1 MAKVISWAIQ
11 KGSDVRYVYIDNPSV
26 LRTDRIT
33 DRGTLSNIARID
45 QSTYQTNFTTLYN
58 TVKSF
63 AGTESISL
71 INDWSQYW
79 NALGTDASIV
89 LLAGLDGRNTS
100 SDDKPYYTLHFTN
113 QVIGV
118 GLGGDNILDNTART
132 KSFIFF
138 ERNGVEY
145 TPTSIQSDNPFV
157 SVGSGI
163 NNEYEII
170 ISSGLQF
177 QQNGDILLPVE
188 VTFTVYKD
196 TFSAKALFTILPI
209 KNGVDGDT
217 YNLVVVPRQVK
228 VASDDIFEGAVVK
241 CIATVNGE
249 EIAYGSN
256 QKYNIRYNFGSD
268 VSNVAYDAEA
278 LISNT
283 TQYTSEGFLLT
294 ADNINSIATDT
305 INFFL
310 IYNKGTSENP
320 RWIILDYD
328 SCVIARD
335 GRDGSGYL
343 KLELDNEVDGVVI
356 GDDTDLDLESGQTVD
371 LSVGFKLFRGSE
383 RLNIN
388 KLTVTFPG
396 ETPGVFN
403 EDDETYVDDDGL
415 FTIRADKSGAKGFDT
430 LYFSLKDQFDFGEDR
445 RVSVKIVA
453 ENLENEENVL
463 RGEANYI
470 ILGVRGGKDG
480 MVYKLVPSA
489 DYIIYDPN
497 ADKANPP
504 LDSKITCVAYLGTE
518 QLVDPDIRYTYDS
531 VLQSEA
537 QVLNADPLPVDG
549 VLVEA
554 IAKADPESTED
565 DDVNHYITF
574 YLVSEDGQFVDRE
587 TVPVIRGG
595 LDGVAVRL
603 ELGNELDAVSVGDDT
618 DLDLEDDVVVRC
630 GTSVRVLFGQDP
642 LTIKKIVAKPEKSG
656 DTEIDALWDDP
667 NIVDIK
673 YGFMEET
680 SEGDVFHPVDVLNR
694 PDCYVQ
700 VNLKNGFEFGKDHRE
715 RLKIMVTYIDPAGQE
730 KVISGYY
737 VLIGVK
743 GGKDGAVFKI
753 MPDRDYIRYY
763 ADQGIYDTGT
773 DMFGCRAYYGSELVA
788 GDLTPGESYSRDVEA
803 KLLVLNYVK
812 KIETFTDAEIEGGG
826 LDYPEGGVDVDDY
839 RQGPESTNMIVF
851 YLAVKVDGHWLI
863 VDRESVPIVSDGLDG
878 ADNLKIELDNEVEPV
893 TIGVGDKTLDL
904 PEGHTG
910 VTVGTGAVL
919 VIGRDPQDVINCE
932 LDLSDFGAVN
942 VHRTHYDFTLEDEN
956 GNTLLNNATSGTFN
970 AVKKVY
976 MKFVL
981 KDKFNFG
988 NDYKRRVIIT
998 LTSAEGERAR
1008 AVFFIVGLRF
1018 GKDGAT
1024 YRVMPNPDYVLYDY
1038 EQGQFIGGFHVTCRA
1053 LCNGMLMSSG
1063 TYKIF
1068 YTHTYPGEQYNDT
1081 VYDITTDSLYNIA
1094 ITNNYFHELPEGG
1107 SVEFQTPTDNHERS
1121 QVIVF
1126 YMFVKSGEEEN
1137 DWTCVDRETVP
1148 LVLNGKIGAQGAPGR
1163 DGNDGEGTLTFDLL
1177 NPMDTVTTG
1186 ADHVLDL
1193 DAGQSVDIG
1202 TEARFC
1208 SGSTELNMYIDE
1220 VVPVQ
1225 DMSANAGKYTLNITG
1240 NGTQRPKVELSLM
1253 NGFSFTKEM
1262 RVDFDVKVRCGV
1274 MGDTLRYTVN
1284 ALANGTEGA
1293 IMNIRANAGTV
1304 VYDPKLD
1311 KYYPNTLT
1319 AALYMNNDEVTTP
1332 YTMTYQGCYLADDG
1346 RIVAFTQETSGD
1358 TISDV
1363 GVFMR
1368 SGGQQVISGVI
1379 YFRAYSGGTRIDYTD
1394 IQVVSNGLD
1403 GSGVIFDLSNEM
1415 DVVALGDDQKLD
1427 LNEGDEVRFETH
1439 GSLFNGSDQ
1448 LNITGATVSLVGLP
1462 AGKSESDYITWVDD
1476 LDSVV
1481 ASTTRVYGHWW
1492 LDKPTGSNENS
1503 FFMALEIGNGFDF
1516 SQFQN
1521 MKLDFE
1527 ITVSSGSDTRSARY
1541 SFMGL
1546 KGGKDGYVFKVLP
1559 SHSTIK
1565 LLDGGAYNPP
1575 KVSATAMYGT
1585 DDINALPSTDP
1596 LKSQFRM
1603 FYSAN
1608 DGDPMAYT
1616 MGSEL
1621 TLATVQPIDFLT
1633 FYLEF
1638 QVSPDRW
1645 VLVDKEDIP
1654 VVRDGIDGIGSV
1666 VYSLSDYEVTVGT
1679 GGDHVLNVPDAGYYD
1694 IPVVYA
1700 MAESGDTML
1709 PIKITYTLAD
1719 GDISDYNGKLVI
1731 DAGDDQFMTRQELN
1745 VRLLD
1750 GFVFPESLKVD
1761 MYINILTDTASG
1773 SRTRTLTFSIIGVPA
1788 GKDGVGFKIY
1798 TNTRT
1803 VIYDSNAKTF
1813 TPSGITAEMFYGSEP
1828 FDKADI
1834 KYDIYYGAQKLNT
1847 NPLPYSGPI
1856 DVAAALTEGTR
1867 VKVPSKFV
1875 FNASGNTAPF
1885 AGVHL
1890 DYTDVAVI
1898 NTGKDGS
1905 GLVADLSNDYDYIS
1919 LGEDTVLNNRVE
1931 IPTTYASLYNGMNQL
1946 EISSATIDPSDD
1958 PVGANTTTG
1967 KTGGQAYY
1975 QQGSNGP
1982 KVYATVETITGDE
1995 RVAVNVVAE
2004 SGFDFGDLYNMAV
2017 SFLITLGTEGGTEA
2031 VVKYSLIGV
2040 KGGRDGYIYK
2050 LEPSVGTIVYD
2061 YEVTEYDPTG
2071 ITCTLKYGPDAYTVQ
2086 EWEASGVT
2094 IFYQKQKYDQSVTL
2108 IKYTGA
2114 EIDASGINKWITFVA
2129 ISGLTGSPSSHV
2141 IDPSDVIL
2149 DVEQVPVINSG
2160 IIGRSGVVF
2169 DLTNENDTIT
2179 TGSDAIL
2186 DLDETFS
2193 ADTIGRY
2200 VDVGTGVICRE
2211 AYDLQPVTNITFAP
2225 SQIYSGTTLQAE
2237 LSWYYQDDDNTKP
2250 YVKARLYNGL
2260 DFGKNMELSFKINV
2274 TGTTDDGTVVSQTL
2288 TYKIHA
2294 VANGTE
2300 GKRYTLRPY
2309 VGSIVYNSNA
2319 GTYNDAGT
2327 DGFALLMDLYINEE
2341 RVPYADYNVTAKL
2354 SRGLS
2359 EEIDVPFQTYNGYIL
2374 NVPNSFNTGIRENL
2388 YNCILTLTAYSG
2400 STRDVYLDH
2409 CDIPI
2414 VASGKDGSGLVADLT
2429 NEFDMIYLGE
2439 GDSKLDTTE
2448 DFETTLNVYSG
2459 TSRMTLS
2466 EPAVGIEGT
2475 GTTTTNSG
2483 KWQIV
2488 QSGLT
2493 DSNRSLYLKFRI
2505 ISGFDFKAD
2514 GIVNNKV
2521 KCKLSAKVAGVS
2533 DAVEKVYTITGV
2545 EGGQDGQ
2552 AFRIVATPNAIM
2564 RTESGLLP
2572 DNFKLKIATN
2582 VEIANAEFASNYSV
2596 FFQKDNDGNITH
2608 STQAPFY
2615 TSSDYFLTTRTMNIA
2630 DAFNGVTSQI
2640 RVYLCK
2646 TNSTSFSDAN
2656 VLDQET
2662 IPILTQGKNGKGGV
2676 SITFDPQPKFVS
2688 STTDASNVTMP
2699 GGSVTLNVLV
2709 RVGDQEYAVNSA
2721 SVSIVKANNGGKN
2734 LGTLIPGKGYT
2745 ASTTKHDIPSGDV
2758 SISGSALT
2766 VTYPTLV
2773 LANAQAEDGV
2783 VFTVSA
2789 NITYEDSDATINGY
2803 FTLLP
2808 DSIFANGSKGDR
2820 GPKTRVREWKDD
2832 YEPEPAGTNVY
2843 QAGGEGDAYWDI
2855 VYYVDE
2861 DAEFAG
2867 WFGCIQSHDP
2877 SSSAK
2882 PFVPDDRTVS
2892 SSNTYWTY
2900 YPDYDF
2906 LATKVITIGEG
2917 LEGWVIDKGKI
2928 QHMQSGVTLTSDGT
2942 VEVAETGNTYY
2953 KWTGSSAGYES
2964 TVYTKENCRVQ
2975 ATHNTMRDNGQ
2986 ALKLYTLK
2994 TDSHNVQYMQLYR
3007 DDFALVSG
3015 STYSSPKMGVVVN
3028 SDVNNVKFSVQNGSS
3043 LGSVKAVS
3051 DKALSNTFTF
3061 GIRGGRCIISLY
3073 RYRND
3078 LGTLTNQYGF
3088 IITGTLGTFVGTGFG
3103 PSKTEGELTFSRD
3116 TSTSVTT
3123 LADSTTGST
3132 TYTETSALSSAV
3144 TICNNWLTSSTNQ
3157 PSTNSTPRY
3166 SAPSFNPDDDV
3177 VLNTSDAPVR
3187 LGELQ
3192 VAVDELYDGDRDGLD
3207 NEELIVD
3214 GGGGGG
3220 TSGGNVPTVV
3230 DEELT
3235 AIEAGWV
3242 YSRTVYKSRLY
3253 EIPTMYGMPS
3263 SYSGPENVYFDR
3275 AGSASVINV
3284 SGNNYLSILN
3294 GTVTSTNVFRY
3305 DGASVTATGTYIYT
3319 QSASGTEVT
3328 LSQGAKM
3335 AVLNSTDRG
3344 KNDEHGK
3351 IAFAAGIGTNSTLFR
3366 WVNVDDSTDEI
3377 FTKYQYSKTN
3387 TYDTYLGGP
3396 VSFYDNIFTNGTL
3409 RTDVLPVLA
3418 PEGTLILD
3426 GNGNLRILYGGEYYT
3441 STGSYNITDVETAN
3455 LGLAKM
3461 RIYSDGLIV
3470 GDGICVTN
3478 GKFYGTVNATDGVF
3492 SGTVNARSGIMNN
3505 VTVTNGTFNGNI
3517 DLYGGNTI
3525 SIYSSSSSSIPSVI
3539 LSSEELAVNQS
3550 EYVIPCP
3557 SSEVHDYNE
3566 QTFHQKDGA
3575 ETRVLFTQ
3583 TIPSGATLY
3592 YPSVSLRWYAAR
3604 KVAHAQASVYL
3615 EIGSRSN
3622 TRSLISTGLK
3632 QDQSLD
3638 ETFYSSGSGSI
3649 SITADTQVRLI
3660 FYYDYTLKVP
3670 VLFNP
3675 TPEIY
3680 MNFSALGQF
3689 RVKTS
3694 GGQVRQ
3700 VRIGPN
3706 GFAYVDGLGGEVSAI
3721 SNGGGTTIRLLRA
3734 IQSRNSTYYN
3744 GIFIDNDEVSIY
3756 CNSKVAKFNTST
3768 NPGAITWESQ

>member
-1 MAKVISWAIQ
+1 MAKVISWAVQ
-11 KGSDVRYVYIDNPSV
+11 KGSETRYYYIGSPTGPYN
-26 LRTDRIT
+26 RIT
-33 DRGTLSNIARID
+33 DKDRLREISNRYPTIESYRGPFHEIYEAI
-45 QSTYQTNFTTLYN
+45 
-58 TVKSF
+58 KAW

-71 INDWSQYW
+71 IDSPEQYF
-79 NALGTDASIV
+79 NALGNDASIF

-118 GLGGDNILDNTART
+118 GLGGDNTLDNTART

-145 TPTSIQSDNPFV
+145 APTSIQSDNPFV

-163 NNEYEII
+163 NNEYEIV

-196 TFSAKALFTILPI
+196 TFSAKAIFTILPI

-228 VASDDIFEGAVVK
+228 VASDDIFEGAIVK

-294 ADNINSIATDT
+294 ADNINSIDDDT
-305 INFFL
+305 INFFF
-310 IYNKGTSENP
+310 IYNKGTSESP

-356 GDDTDLDLESGQTVD
+356 GDDTDLDLESGETVD

-403 EDDETYVDDDGL
+403 EDDDTYVDDDSL
-415 FTIRADKSGAKGFDT
+415 FTIRADKSGMKGFDT

-603 ELGNELDAVSVGDDT
+603 ELGNELDAVSVGDDS

-642 LTIKKIVAKPEKSG
+642 LTIKKILAKPEKSG

-680 SEGDVFHPVDVLNR
+680 SEGDVFHPVDVLNH

-763 ADQGIYDTGT
+763 ADQGIYDIGT
-773 DMFGCRAYYGSELVA
+773 DMFGCRAYYGSDIIA
-788 GDLTPGESYSRDVEA
+788 GDGAQGSTEPEA

-826 LDYPEGGVDVDDY
+826 LDYPIGGVDVDDY
-839 RQGPESTNMIVF
+839 RLGPESTNMIVF
-851 YLAVKVDGHWLI
+851 YLAIKVDGHWLI

-956 GNTLLNNATSGTFN
+956 GNILLNNVTSGTFN
-970 AVKKVY
+970 AVQKVY

-1186 ADHVLDL
+1186 ADHILDL
-1193 DAGQSVDIG
+1193 DEGESVDIG

-1220 VVPVQ
+1220 VIPVQ
-1225 DMSANAGKYTLNITG
+1225 NMTANAGKYTLNITG
-1240 NGTQRPKVELSLM
+1240 NGTQRPKIELSLT
-1253 NGFSFTKEM
+1253 NGFSFTNEM
-1262 RVDFDVKVRCGV
+1262 RIDFDVKVRCGV

-1293 IMNIRANAGTV
+1293 IMNVRANAGTV

-1311 KYYPNTLT
+1311 KYYPNSLN

-1379 YFRAYSGGTRIDYTD
+1379 YFRAYSGSTRIDYTD

-1427 LNEGDEVRFETH
+1427 LNEGSEVRFETH

-1492 LDKPTGSNENS
+1492 LDRLTGSNENS

-1585 DDINALPSTDP
+1585 DDINDLPSSDP

-1638 QVSPDRW
+1638 QVSPNNW

-1654 VVRDGIDGIGSV
+1654 VVRDGINGIGSI
-1666 VYSLSDYEVTVGT
+1666 VYSLSDYEATVGT
-1679 GGDHVLNVPDAGYYD
+1679 GGDHVLNVPDAGHYD
-1694 IPVVYA
+1694 IPTVYV

-1719 GDISDYNGKLVI
+1719 GDISDYNGKLVV
-1731 DAGDDQFMTRQELN
+1731 DAGDNQFMTRQELN

-1856 DVAAALTEGTR
+1856 DVANALTDGSR
-1867 VKVPSKFV
+1867 VKVPAKFV

-1946 EISSATIDPSDD
+1946 EISSASIMPSDD

-1975 QQGSNGP
+1975 QQGNNGP

-2017 SFLITLGTEGGTEA
+2017 SFLITLGTEGDTEA

-2040 KGGRDGYIYK
+2040 RGGRDGYIYK

-2061 YEVTEYDPTG
+2061 YETTQYDPTG

-2086 EWEASGVT
+2086 EWAGSGVT
-2094 IFYQKQKYDQSVTL
+2094 IYYQKQKYDQSVTL
-2108 IKYTGA
+2108 TKYTGA
-2114 EIDASGINKWITFVA
+2114 EIGASGINKWITFVA

-2149 DVEQVPVINSG
+2149 DVEQVPVVNSG

-2179 TGSDAIL
+2179 TGADAIL
-2186 DLDETFS
+2186 DLDTSFPS
-2193 ADTIGRY
+2193 DSHGRY

-2225 SQIYSGTTLQAE
+2225 RQIFSGSTLQAE

-2260 DFGKNMELSFKINV
+2260 DFGNTMELSFKINV
-2274 TGTTDDGTVVSQTL
+2274 SGTTDEGTTVSQTL

-2448 DFETTLNVYSG
+2448 DFETDLNVYSG
-2459 TSRMTLS
+2459 TSRMTMS
-2466 EPAVGIEGT
+2466 NPVVGIEGT

-2488 QSGLT
+2488 SSGLT
-2493 DSNRSLYLKFRI
+2493 DGNRTLHLTFRI
-2505 ISGFDFKAD
+2505 KSGFDFKAT

-2521 KCKLSAKVAGVS
+2521 KCKLSANVAGVS
-2533 DAVEKVYTITGV
+2533 NAIEKVYTITGV

-2582 VEIANAEFASNYSV
+2582 VEISNSEFASNYSV
-2596 FFQKDNDGNITH
+2596 FFQKDNDGNISH

-2615 TSSDYFLTTRTMNIA
+2615 TSSDYFLTTRTINIA

-2676 SITFDPQPKFVS
+2676 IVTFDPQPKFVP
-2688 STTDASNVTMP
+2688 STSDASNVTMP
-2699 GGSVTLNVLV
+2699 GGSVTLNMLV
-2709 RVGDQEYAVNSA
+2709 RVGDQELPVNSV
-2721 SVSIVKANNGGKN
+2721 SVSIVKANNGGKS
-2734 LGTLIPGKGYT
+2734 LGTLIPNHSYT
-2745 ASTTKHDIPSGDV
+2745 INTQSHTIPSSDAT
-2758 SISGSALT
+2758 ISGSALT

-2789 NITYEDSDATINGY
+2789 NVTYEGSDATLKGY

-2808 DSIFANGSKGDR
+2808 DAVFGSGSKGDR
-2820 GPKTRVREWKDD
+2820 GPKTRVREWKID
-2832 YEPEPAGTNVY
+2832 YDAEPAGTSVY
-2843 QAGGEGDAYWDI
+2843 QAGGEGDVYWDI

-2867 WFGCIQSHDP
+2867 WFGCILNHNP

-2882 PFVPDDRTVS
+2882 PFVPTDRTVS

-2917 LEGWVIDKGKI
+2917 LDGWVIDKGKI

-2942 VEVAETGNTYY
+2942 VEVADTGGTYY
-2953 KWTGSSAGYES
+2953 KWGRTSTGSTLGYI
-2964 TVYTKENCRVQ
+2964 TNVYTKNNYRNN
-2975 ATHNTMRDNGQ
+2975 ATVFNRDAGSAILMYQ
-2986 ALKLYTLK
+2986 E
-2994 TDSHNVQYMQLYR
+2994 
-3007 DDFALVSG
+3007 SG
-3015 STYSSPKMGVVVN
+3015 STMVPYRQDLILSGSTSSPTLYMPEPASSNVKLTLSGTSNGYGVVKSSAILDEHLNFKIKCFISYVTIQQN
-3028 SDVNNVKFSVQNGSS
+3028 IKYGTDDGNVY
-3043 LGSVKAVS
+3043 
-3051 DKALSNTFTF
+3051 
-3061 GIRGGRCIISLY
+3061 Y
-3073 RYRND
+3073 RAHIDYYS
-3078 LGTLTNQYGF
+3078 GATAQA
-3088 IITGTLGTFVGTGFG
+3088 TLGV
-3103 PSKTEGELTFSRD
+3103 
-3116 TSTSVTT
+3116 SVSSAQLVYTNGVVY
-3123 LADSTTGST
+3123 GST
-3132 TYTETSALSSAV
+3132 NYPSNSGTSGQTLDQLKTNAYNLIIEPWMDNSIDKLSG
-3144 TICNNWLTSSTNQ
+3144 
-3157 PSTNSTPRY
+3157 
-3166 SAPSFNPDDDV
+3166 
-3177 VLNTSDAPVR
+3177 NTSPRASSINPNLVGDEILSGDGNLR

-3192 VAVDELYDGDRDGLD
+3192 VAHNEVIDDGDNDELPDTP
-3207 NEELIVD
+3207 

-3220 TSGGNVPTVV
+3220 GGSYVPTQ
-3230 DEELT
+3230 DT
-3235 AIEAGWV
+3235 GWNTYQTYRCITFV
-3242 YSRTVYKSRLY
+3242 
-3253 EIPTMYGMPS
+3253 EIPS
-3263 SYSGPENVYFDR
+3263 SGRLDSGHTTYTGSENVYFDR
-3275 AGSASVINV
+3275 TASRNTCGGYGTGYFTVIHPSYETSLQSTFFAADGGVVTPVFGDVYTAITTTSSAKTIESSRKV
-3284 SGNNYLSILN
+3284 
-3294 GTVTSTNVFRY
+3294 
-3305 DGASVTATGTYIYT
+3305 A
-3319 QSASGTEVT
+3319 
-3328 LSQGAKM
+3328 M
-3335 AVLNSTDRG
+3335 LNSTDYGASENYG
-3344 KNDEHGK
+3344 KVC
-3351 IAFAAGIGTNSTLFR
+3351 FAAGMF
-3366 WVNVDDSTDEI
+3366 
-3377 FTKYQYSKTN
+3377 
-3387 TYDTYLGGP
+3387 
-3396 VSFYDNIFTNGTL
+3396 
-3409 RTDVLPVLA
+3409 
-3418 PEGTLILD
+3418 EGTLYRWTTGSTTVYTMKQHTSSNTAEGELVPVYPITIS
-3426 GNGNLRILYGGEYYT
+3426 NGKLYETGAVVAHYGVFTGGKIEFENKTYT
-3441 STGSYNITDVETAN
+3441 SNGSVTFNPEQMKDLEKS
-3455 LGLAKM
+3455 LAKT
-3461 RIYSDGLIV
+3461 RIYADGKIV
-3470 GDGICVTN
+3470 ADEIHVAN
-3478 GKFYGTVNATDGVF
+3478 GVFNGTVNA
-3492 SGTVNARSGIMNN
+3492 
-3505 VTVTNGTFNGNI
+3505 TNGTFNGTVNITNGVIKNATITSGSTFSGNI
-3517 DLYGGNTI
+3517 DLIGGNTLSVYEDGTNIPRVTI
-3525 SIYSSSSSSIPSVI
+3525 SSTKLTTNQDRYTVPFPGYSHYYVNSDTFGRYTTGFHNI
-3539 LSSEELAVNQS
+3539 LVTEPIASGSKITITGVNVS
-3550 EYVIPCP
+3550 WD
-3557 SSEVHDYNE
+3557 VHRAADFFATPYY
-3566 QTFHQKDGA
+3566 TTG
-3575 ETRVLFTQ
+3575 TTSTQ
-3583 TIPSGATLY
+3583 
-3592 YPSVSLRWYAAR
+3592 R
-3604 KVAHAQASVYL
+3604 KVFS
-3615 EIGSRSN
+3615 SN
-3622 TRSLISTGLK
+3622 GQSITGT
-3632 QDQSLD
+3632 DI
-3638 ETFYSSGSGSI
+3638 FSGSWSGNVSEFTV
-3649 SITADTQVRLI
+3649 SVDTQLVLGI
-3660 FYYDYTLKVP
+3660 SMGYTLKTNNVP
-3670 VLFNP
+3670 FAGKPTVRFNWTISNITIKNP
-3675 TPEIY
+3675 
-3680 MNFSALGQF
+3680 
-3689 RVKTS
+3689 S
-3694 GGQVRQ
+3694 GELIRQ

-3706 GFAYVDGLGGEVSAI
+3706 GLAYVDGLGGSMYAI
-3721 SNGGGTTIRLLRA
+3721 TSGSITKMAMMTKNGYGG
-3734 IQSRNSTYYN
+3734 SSGTYYN
-3744 GIFIDNDEVSIY
+3744 GFYVDNDEVRIY
-3756 CNSKVAKFNTST
+3756 LGTKYATLDNSTTTIPWQN
-3768 NPGAITWESQ
+3768 Q